1 MRHTTRTMTVAAAV
15 VLLAGCAPQGGGTS
29 TEASATDEDAG
40 AAVTVETGETD
51 AGTSLVGPDGLT
63 LYIFTNDT
71 DGTST
76 CNEGCVGTWPPFV
89 VDTAATFEAGDDV
102 TGELGMTERDDGTT
116 QVTYDGMPLYYY
128 ASDAEP
134 GDAAGEGI
142 EDVWFVASPEGQT
155 GAEPSDDGGAEPSPS
170 YDYDY

>member
-1 MRHTTRTMTVAAAV
+1 MTIAAAV
-15 VLLAGCAPQGGGTS
+15 VLLAGCAPRGGGAS
-29 TEASATDEDAG
+29 TEASASDTAG
-40 AAVTVETGETD
+40 AVTVASSETD

-63 LYIFTNDT
+63 LYIFTSDT

-76 CNEGCVGTWPPFV
+76 CYEDCAAAWPPFE
-89 VDTAATFEAGDDV
+89 VDAGATIEAGDGV
-102 TGELGMTERDDGTT
+102 TGDLGTTERDDGAI

-128 ASDAEP
+128 ASDAAA
-134 GDAAGEGI
+134 GDATGEGVN
-142 EDVWFVASPEGQT
+142 DVWFIASPEGQT